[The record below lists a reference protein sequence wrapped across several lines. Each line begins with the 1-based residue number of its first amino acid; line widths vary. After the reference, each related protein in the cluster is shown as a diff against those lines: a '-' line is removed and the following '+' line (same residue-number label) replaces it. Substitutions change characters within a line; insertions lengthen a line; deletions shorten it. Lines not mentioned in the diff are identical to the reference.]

1 VIYFKEEN
9 MPIILPDFKNTHF
22 CWMTISGGVL
32 DVGKELNKWMKAE
45 KARVSTLKF
54 PKGNRHIRLMLVGG
68 SENHVQIDISAAESA
83 PKDVVGKLEVTPL
96 NTIQESLGRL
106 SGKVIDTNIAAGF
119 RASFNELPD
128 PGLIRSMFF
137 KTNIGKVAIKSN
149 GAKLLI
155 EGAPVRELTWY
166 APDEKHIHI
175 TLETEPA
182 KKIMSDDYLINAS
195 ISMEQAFNVF
205 VLGKAQN
212 E

>member
-1 VIYFKEEN
+1 VVYFEKEN
-9 MPIILPDFKNTHF
+9 MPIVLPDFKNAHF
-22 CWMTISGGVL
+22 GWMTIWGEVM
-32 DVGKELNKWMKAE
+32 DVGKELSKWMKAE
-45 KARVSTLKF
+45 KPRVSTLKS
-54 PKGNRHIRLMLVGG
+54 PKGNRQIRLMLVGG
-68 SENHVQIDISAAESA
+68 SKNHVHIEIFAAGIA
-83 PKDVVGKLEVTPL
+83 PKEPVDNFEVTPL
-96 NTIQESLGRL
+96 NVIQESIGRL
-106 SGKVIDTNIAAGF
+106 SGKTIDTDIAAGF

-137 KTNIGKVAIKSN
+137 KTEIGKVAIKSN

-175 TLETEPA
+175 TLEAEST
-182 KKIMSDDYLINAS
+182 KKIMSDDFLINAS